1 MRLDIY
7 GKDDSFCNGM
17 NIAICEHNIE
27 KYTETDFKSDYTGDT
42 TQSEDDFI
50 KGYLLGQSFSE
61 GQPMIFEIEITEN
74 DIGKNIPLCY
84 SSMDVQLFMGSQAY
98 YNNQSVNYEI
108 TKAVYLIGLMHGIQV
123 DDVEITPETNPEL
136 FTNGDLEWE
145 TFTDS
150 NNRTQYAI
158 SKIPLDVYRR
168 QSSDDFYLNVDNG
181 DDDIVSIDFKERWG
195 TFNYCYLKVNGE
207 YKSFKYK
214 TMYITSPSTVYDNEG
229 IYTITVTGNV
239 PYIRISPYT
248 TKVVQWGDIGL
259 MTGAYLCGWCK
270 KLSQLPDTP
279 ITGLHNCIDFY
290 DAFYGCESLR
300 TIPENLFYLAP
311 NAKIFAYTFY
321 GCGLETIPQ
330 KLFSNNFE
338 MISANRCFYET
349 IHLTAIPDELF
360 KNHRKLI
367 DAAYCFENRSPI
379 VSIGNSVFENCV
391 SLTGGAGIIIYIMNN
406 QTLETVGDN
415 LFKNCI
421 SLVESCYFFYANNNL
436 KRIGSSTFE
445 GCTNLRFIAEFSYE
459 NPRLVSVGDYIFK
472 DCVNAGNIDYKTD
485 SDYHYSATGLF
496 YENYSLRSVGEH
508 IFQNCKRIKTL
519 NGCFYYCLCLET
531 IPTCEGMEDLT
542 SLSTFAFGAMSL
554 TTIPENMFKGC
565 HFDDNAVEDFSV
577 SQYTTWDSAF
587 YMDFNS
593 ILNYAV
599 GLAKTYGFEIKYSL
613 DNPPILQLPN
623 NMGIEHSLEKITSMS
638 TAFFRRL
645 SSADGLTYT
654 FLISGNVPDIWN
666 LNYSGNGRETMFGYE
681 NGVSYRNG
689 RKELWINDKITN
701 YNDIPINNDT
711 YLYRI
716 NEINS

>member
-1 MRLDIY
+1 MRLDTY
-7 GKDDSFCNGM
+7 GKDDSFSNGM
-17 NIAICEHNIE
+17 NIAICERSIE
-27 KYTETDFKSDYTGDT
+27 KYTETDYKSVYNGDT

-50 KGYLLGQSFSE
+50 KGYLLGQSFGE
-61 GQPMIFEIEITEN
+61 GQPMIYEIEITEN
-74 DIGKNIPLCY
+74 DVGKNIPLCY
-84 SSMDVQLFMGSQAY
+84 LVTHFQLYNGVTNQGY
-98 YNNQSVNYEI
+98 YNEQSENYEI
-108 TKAVYLIGLMHGIQV
+108 TKAVYLVGLIHGIQV
-123 DDVEITPETNPEL
+123 NDVEITPETNPEL
-136 FTNGDLEWE
+136 FTEGDFEWE

-158 SKIPLDVYRR
+158 TKIPLDIYR
-168 QSSDDFYLNVDNG
+168 QHNADDFYLNIDNG
-181 DDDIVSIDFKERWG
+181 NGDNISVVFKERWSNPSG
-195 TFNYCYLKVNGE
+195 IYLKIDGE
-207 YKSFKYK
+207 YVSLKYK
-214 TMYITSPSTVYDNEG
+214 LIDFTVPSAIYEKKGVY
-229 IYTITVTGNV
+229 TVTINGNT
-239 PYIRISPYT
+239 PSIRISPYT
-248 TKVVQWGDIGL
+248 TKVIQWGDIGL
-259 MTGAYLCGWCK
+259 MTGSYLCESCS
-270 KLSQLPDTP
+270 KLTQLPDSP

-321 GCGLETIPQ
+321 ECGLETIPQ

-349 IHLTAIPDELF
+349 IHLTSIPDELF
-360 KNHRKLI
+360 KDHMKLI

-421 SLVESCYFFYANNNL
+421 SLVESCYFFYTNNNL

-445 GCTNLRFIAEFSYE
+445 GCTNLRSIAEFSYR

-519 NGCFYYCLCLET
+519 NGCFYYCLCLEA

-542 SLSTFAFGAMSL
+542 GLANFAYGTMSL

-577 SQYTTWDSAF
+577 SQYTTWNSAF

-599 GLAKTYGFEIKYSL
+599 GIAKTYGFEIKYSL
-613 DNPPILQLPN
+613 YNPPVLRLPN
-623 NMGIEHSLEKITSMS
+623 NMGIEHSLEKITNMS
-638 TAFFRRL
+638 TAFFRHL
-645 SSADGLTYT
+645 SSADGLTHT
-654 FLISGNVPDIWN
+654 FLISGNVPEIWN
-666 LNYSGNGRETMFGYE
+666 LNYSGNGMEEMFGFE
-681 NGVSYRNG
+681 NGVSDRNG
-689 RKELWINDKITN
+689 RKELWINNKITN

-716 NEINS
+716 NS